1 MARAQAKGFLAINKW
16 VHTLAAVLLIES
28 AAAGDWWFRCRG
40 GLVSPGDTVAQV
52 RKRCGRPTYERTYEI
67 FARVREG
74 DTTAVSPYPVSIT
87 EWIYGSTAKFPRRLV
102 FRGGNLQSIERLA
115 RR

>member
-1 MARAQAKGFLAINKW
+1 MARAQGKGFLAINKW

-52 RKRCGRPTYERTYEI
+52 RKRCGRPTDERTYEI
-67 FARVREG
+67 FELVNG
-74 DTTAVSPYPVSIT
+74 DTGGVTRYPVSIT